1 MKTLA
6 LELKPYSTKCHLA
19 PVRQQKKLKL
29 ENKSKIREI
38 DKCGPFGDEKKLQSV
53 IIKTDVNTNTSAAD
67 KHFWNKLLVRKSQ
80 FLTMSDN

>member
-1 MKTLA
+1 VRTLA

-29 ENKSKIREI
+29 ENKNKIREI

-53 IIKTDVNTNTSAAD
+53 IIKTDVNQQLISIFEINYWYARAN
-67 KHFWNKLLVRKSQ
+67 F
-80 FLTMSDN
+80 